1 MHCGIEWH
9 KYAKIDPRYFR
20 PTEVNALRGDASK
33 ARKKLG
39 WAPKVNFS
47 ELVRMMVEHDLE
59 LAEQE
64 RTLTRAGHVVQ
75 RGASQR

>member
-1 MHCGIEWH
+1 
-9 KYAKIDPRYFR
+9 
-20 PTEVNALRGDASK
+20 
-33 ARKKLG
+33 
-39 WAPKVNFS
+39 
-47 ELVRMMVEHDLE
+47 MMVENDLE